1 MRLQPS
7 DVTDW
12 TPGYLCFELYF
23 HEVLVRMFLGTNDEI
38 HLLSPAAMDFRF
50 LFESFQIRQRA
61 LLVPVRVFSV
71 FFLPQS

>member
-1 MRLQPS
+1 
-7 DVTDW
+7 
-12 TPGYLCFELYF
+12 
-23 HEVLVRMFLGTNDEI
+23 MFLGTNDEI